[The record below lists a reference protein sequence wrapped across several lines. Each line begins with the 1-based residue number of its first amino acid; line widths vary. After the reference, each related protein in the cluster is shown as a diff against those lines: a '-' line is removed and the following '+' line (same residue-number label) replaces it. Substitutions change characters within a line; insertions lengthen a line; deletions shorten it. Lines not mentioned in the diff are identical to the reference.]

1 MILLK
6 NNIKYYYY
14 SNDNSY
20 KESKIRYIVYGSVIL
35 ALALLLFFLELF
47 NGFGITKVLDYFI
60 SISMFSDMIIG
71 IIFIVKGALLKDNIN
86 ASGFNMTNAKIENDE
101 IKTSAGVIRYLSII
115 PMLFNISIIVF
126 YVLTLFYK
134 RKEISFVMI
143 FSFIVGILLNI
154 SVIMA
159 FFSLDGENEV
169 YSGVKENE
177 NFSQIESKNI

>member
-1 MILLK
+1 
-6 NNIKYYYY
+6 
-14 SNDNSY
+14 
-20 KESKIRYIVYGSVIL
+20 
-35 ALALLLFFLELF
+35 
-47 NGFGITKVLDYFI
+47 
-60 SISMFSDMIIG
+60 MFSDMIIG

-177 NFSQIESKNI
+177 NFSQIESKNIWKMLTIWHEKEKRNGLTRLFFYCIINT